1 VGDGPLE
8 LVAGFEGLSVLAIG
22 ERAFAGNAVYS
33 RPINGPLHALTAVDL
48 ACRVAL
54 TSSGVVMLTLPTDI
68 QRKSMSEDKPLRL
81 VS

>member
-1 VGDGPLE
+1 LQIVYPRSIIGVCVYPIYCIQRCGGG
-8 LVAGFEGLSVLAIG
+8 GFYG
-22 ERAFAGNAVYS
+22 RQ
-33 RPINGPLHALTAVDL
+33 INGPLHALTAVDL

-54 TSSGVVMLTLPTDI
+54 TSQGVVMLTLSTDI